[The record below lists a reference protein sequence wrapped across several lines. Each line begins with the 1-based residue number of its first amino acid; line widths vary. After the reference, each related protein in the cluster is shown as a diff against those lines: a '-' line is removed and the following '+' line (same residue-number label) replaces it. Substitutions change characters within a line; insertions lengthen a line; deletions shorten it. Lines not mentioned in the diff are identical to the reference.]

1 MNGDRLSL
9 PIDRWRMPALV
20 VGIAGLALT
29 IVGAFVNPAQFF
41 QSYLKGFLYIASL
54 SLGCLALLMI
64 HNLTGGNWGVLIRRT
79 LESGVR
85 NLVLVAAAF
94 VPILFGMQQLYPWAR
109 PEAMNNHVIHQKS
122 GYLDLRFFIVR
133 AVIFFAIWI
142 VAGFVLNKWSAQFE
156 ESADPRI
163 HLRMRGLSAIGLVVF
178 GLTLTFASVDWM
190 MSLDPEWYST
200 MYGISFMVACG
211 LSALAFAIVVLAA
224 LAKESPMRE
233 IADPMHFR
241 DLGNLTLAFVMLW
254 AYTAFSQFM
263 LIWYGNIREETPYY
277 VTRAFGQWGILAIVL
292 VVFHFFLPFFFLLI
306 RAMKDRPATIAI
318 VAVLLLVM
326 RAVDLHWLIAPSFHG
341 KAFQVHWLDVTAIL
355 GLFGIWLF
363 VFLVNL
369 RKQPYLPLESPLA
382 KEAMSHA

>member
-9 PIDRWRMPALV
+9 PIDRWRMPALI
-20 VGIAGLALT
+20 VGIIGTALT
-29 IVGAFVNPAQFF
+29 IVGAFINPAQFF
-41 QSYLKGFLYIASL
+41 QSYLKGFIYIASL

-85 NLVLVAAAF
+85 NLLLVAAAF
-94 VPILFGMQQLYPWAR
+94 VPILFGMKHLYFWVT
-109 PEAMNNHVIHQKS
+109 PEAAHDHFVHQKS
-122 GYLDLRFFIVR
+122 AYLDLRFFIVR

-142 VAGFVLNKWSAQFE
+142 IAGFVLNKWSARFE
-156 ESADPRI
+156 ETADPYV
-163 HLRMRGLSAIGLVVF
+163 HLRMRGLSAIGLVLM
-178 GLTLTFASVDWM
+178 GITLTFASVDWV

-211 LSALAFAIVVLAA
+211 LSALTFSIVVLAS

-233 IADPMHFR
+233 MADPMQFR

-254 AYTAFSQFM
+254 AYTAYSQYM
-263 LIWYGNIREETPYY
+263 LIWYGNIREEVPYY
-277 VTRAFGQWGILAIVL
+277 VSRAFGEWGILAIIL

-306 RAMKDRPATIAI
+306 RAIKDRPATIAI
-318 VAVLLLVM
+318 VAAGLLVM
-326 RAVDLHWLIAPSFHG
+326 RAVDLHWLIAPTFHE
-341 KAFQVHWLDVTAIL
+341 KAFHLHWLDVTAVL

-363 VFLVNL
+363 VFLMNL
-369 RKQPYLPLESPLA
+369 SRKPYLSLESPLA